1 LTPIYQFTHQP
12 PLRRA
17 RGASAYPVVAGAGV
31 LGIPKHKIIRGATAG
46 EMPGGL
52 CFDLAAAV
60 AQLLLRIINSASGDR
75 YIR

>member
-1 LTPIYQFTHQP
+1 
-12 PLRRA
+12 
-17 RGASAYPVVAGAGV
+17 
-31 LGIPKHKIIRGATAG
+31 
-46 EMPGGL
+46 MPGGL